1 MAASESSVRV
11 QEALSGESA
20 TSEAMAADAGLA
32 GAEDA
37 AASATAS
44 PSGAYIL
51 AGLAVLLAAAA
62 WRWRLASL
70 PGGIGPRRRILPSAG
85 CLLIGAMLVAGAI
98 GSGFGAAAAPSGD
111 LPAMAAAMAGLVGG
125 QLVLLP
131 LVAAAFRSNRFA
143 EASSA
148 ASLPAGR
155 AIAIGVLAMVA
166 AYPAIATLGN
176 GLQLL
181 QTSLLG
187 DERSRI
193 AHETLAAMVSQPASL
208 WTAAMMLL
216 VVVGVPLCEEIAY
229 RGLLQPAIGG
239 LFPWLGRRARSGAG
253 WACLSASAWSSDGP
267 TNAPAASG
275 RRSRGMPSSTPA
287 TSPLPPRRRRPP
299 RPGVHEASSIG
310 VPGEGSVT
318 LAMPPSR
325 SLAATALRAAS
336 LPWLRMTSR
345 GGVGPLRL
353 QAIRSSAEAWPE

>member
-32 GAEDA
+32 GAEGA
-37 AASATAS
+37 AASAASS

-239 LFPWLGRRARSGAG
+239 LFPWLGRLGAIAVASTIFALLHLPAIPPGSQWGAMGMLVGVGMVLGWTYERTGRLRAAVAG
-253 WACLSASAWSSDGP
+253 HALF
-267 TNAPAASG
+267 NAGNIA
-275 RRSRGMPSSTPA
+275 
-287 TSPLPPRRRRPP
+287 
-299 RPGVHEASSIG
+299 
-310 VPGEGSVT
+310 
-318 LAMPPSR
+318 LA
-325 SLAATALRAAS
+325 AATA
-336 LPWLRMTSR
+336 
-345 GGVGPLRL
+345 
-353 QAIRSSAEAWPE
+353 